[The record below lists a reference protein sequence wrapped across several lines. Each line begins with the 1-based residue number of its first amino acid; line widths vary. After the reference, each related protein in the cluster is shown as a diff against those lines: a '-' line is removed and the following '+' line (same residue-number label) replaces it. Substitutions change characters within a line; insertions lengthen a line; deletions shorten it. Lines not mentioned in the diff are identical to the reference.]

1 MKFETALVAGD
12 VVRIGFPDNFKRWGA
27 AGTFMIR

>member
-12 VVRIGFPDNFKRWGA
+12 VVRIGFPDKFKRWS
-27 AGTFMIR
+27 AGGIFSIR